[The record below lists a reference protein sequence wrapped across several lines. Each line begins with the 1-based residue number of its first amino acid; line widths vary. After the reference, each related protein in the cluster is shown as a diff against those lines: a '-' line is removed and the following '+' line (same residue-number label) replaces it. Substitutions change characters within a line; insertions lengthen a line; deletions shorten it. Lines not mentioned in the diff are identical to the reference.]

1 MKTLEVAGN
10 SRVRVKPGLAPGFL
24 LWASLLMVGLALA
37 GCSAWGAAA
46 GAGAVG
52 VTASQTEKGFR
63 RSTADTEIRIGISDR
78 WFQTDEEMFRKLN
91 LQVEEQRV
99 LITGAVQQPEQRIEA
114 VRLAWQVPG
123 VREVINEIEVTD
135 RSGLDDQARDVWITT
150 KLETTLLFDEEISS
164 INYSIVTVNK
174 AIYIMG
180 VAQSEVELERVI
192 GHAKEISYVRRV
204 VNYALLVDDPART
217 S

>member
-1 MKTLEVAGN
+1 MNQSAVVRINRAKASPRVAP
-10 SRVRVKPGLAPGFL
+10 VFL
-24 LWASLLMVGLALA
+24 VWASLFLVGLMLA
-37 GCSAWGAAA
+37 GC
-46 GAGAVG
+46 GAV
-52 VTASQTEKGFR
+52 TATQSEKGFR
-63 RSTADTEIRIGISDR
+63 RSTADSEIRIGISDR
-78 WFQTDEEMFRKLN
+78 WLQADEEMFRKLN

-99 LITGAVQQPEQRIEA
+99 LITGAVQKPDQRIEA

-135 RSGLDDQARDVWITT
+135 RSGLDDQARDAWITT
-150 KLETTLLFDEEISS
+150 ELETTLLFDKEIAS

-174 AIYIMG
+174 SVYIMG
-180 VAQSEVELERVI
+180 VAKSQGELDRVI

-204 VNYALLVDDPART
+204 VNYALLVDYPNRT